1 MINVQNSKESS
12 CKLLQST
19 SRSRKVSEN
28 KVIHKTQLYFYI
40 LATNIKNAL
49 KGHIYNRIKT
59 TKYLRRKYV
68 RPLCRKLSYTIERI
82 KEKIN
87 ERFII
92 FMT

>member
-1 MINVQNSKESS
+1 MINIQNSKESS

-28 KVIHKTQLYFYI
+28 KAIYKTQLYFYI

-49 KGHIYNRIKT
+49 KGHIYNSIKT

-68 RPLCRKLSYTIERI
+68 GTLCRKLSYTIERI